1 MQITIPAATVGIPPA
16 FFGWL
21 AKNGI
26 QAEGISAASPLYVAD
41 DQIAGT
47 TVFGT
52 GFEYPIVVPLD
63 DYLSGWLLE
72 TFGEDPR
79 SAPGPANLDDMQL
92 LIDQLGS
99 AREAVRAATE
109 QANEARDQ
117 ILARLRMEGS
127 SIGTVAGRP
136 AVEVKVVESKRLD
149 TARLRREQPDIA
161 DIYTS
166 VSTSERLEIL

>member
-16 FFGWL
+16 FFEWIK
-21 AKNGI
+21 ANGPYP
-26 QAEGISAASPLYVAD
+26 EGISAANPFYITD
-41 DQIAGT
+41 EQIAGT

-63 DYLSGWLLE
+63 DYLAGWLLE
-72 TFGEDPR
+72 TFG
-79 SAPGPANLDDMQL
+79 PATEPTTNLDDMAALVVQL
-92 LIDQLGS
+92 EE
-99 AREAVRAATE
+99 ARQAAKNATE
-109 QANEARDQ
+109 KANEARDQ